1 MELNIEHQS
10 LAITCVMSE
19 TNCSFFFEK
28 IRKATNYF
36 QVLIFCQIMQKGCC
50 WHGKYKPFE
59 IRIHFWKFLI
69 GKETLRV
76 LINFVTLFQS
86 SYSKHLEAAKIKYPK
101 LLNHWYFQLTSD
113 VTPLL
118 WQKVIKVVR
127 LVLLAESH
135 MLRQQ
140 PIRAPHIN
148 YWQIRRYYVLSPAG
162 PRVPCSGLYFI
173 NIML

>member
-1 MELNIEHQS
+1 M
-10 LAITCVMSE
+10 
-19 TNCSFFFEK
+19 
-28 IRKATNYF
+28 
-36 QVLIFCQIMQKGCC
+36 LIFCQIMQKGCC

-86 SYSKHLEAAKIKYPK
+86 SYSEHLEAAKIKYPK
-101 LLNHWYFQLTSD
+101 LLNHWYFLLTSD
-113 VTPLL
+113 VAPLL

-135 MLRQQ
+135 MLRHQ